1 MRAADGVIFDVSN
14 VPETVQK
21 PPPVKVESK
30 TPQAVEPQ
38 PQMELERVY
47 QEALSASQGQDWE
60 EAWNLYRRI
69 IAIDPHYK
77 DVEIKLDQ
85 ARTQVLLAKLYDQAE
100 QLLRS
105 GQWKEAV
112 SKIKQI
118 HAVDP
123 DYSDPKGLLA
133 RAQKNAEEA
142 ERQDRMQMLYRQ
154 AHGAIQARRWQNAI
168 ELLVQ
173 VKAIESGYRE
183 TERLL
188 ELSRAELEKEQTHAS
203 EQSAAP
209 TPIPTTPPVSARF
222 ADASGERVTPGIRT
236 SNSGKPVNLWLLIG
250 LGGSGLVFLAIAV
263 LFLIGILPPSVPP
276 TPPLPPE
283 PAALDGIYLVQ
294 SVADGLFWNMDGG
307 VGGDNLLSTRNQP
320 NDSFNMFSFESQE
333 DGSYRIQVVGTGL
346 YLHEDGL
353 DTLFVNQ
360 IDEADDY
367 TRFYLEDRGAGVYR
381 IRVKA
386 SNRYLHY
393 NGPDDKLIT
402 TRYQEDSKWTWFR
415 LVAAG
420 E

>member
-1 MRAADGVIFDVSN
+1 
-14 VPETVQK
+14 
-21 PPPVKVESK
+21 
-30 TPQAVEPQ
+30 
-38 PQMELERVY
+38 
-47 QEALSASQGQDWE
+47 
-60 EAWNLYRRI
+60 
-69 IAIDPHYK
+69 
-77 DVEIKLDQ
+77 
-85 ARTQVLLAKLYDQAE
+85 
-100 QLLRS
+100 
-105 GQWKEAV
+105 
-112 SKIKQI
+112 
-118 HAVDP
+118 
-123 DYSDPKGLLA
+123 
-133 RAQKNAEEA
+133 
-142 ERQDRMQMLYRQ
+142 MQMLYRQ

-276 TPPLPPE
+276 IPPTITPSPTSTKTPTRTPTQTPTLTPE
-283 PAALDGIYLVQ
+283 PALVGGVPDITNTPTPTPTSTPTLTLMPELNLTYRVQ
-294 SVADGLFWNMDGG
+294 CVADGLFWNAGG
-307 VGGDNLLSTRNQP
+307 VGGDNLLSTRNLP
-320 NDSFNMFSFESQE
+320 NVNFTDMFIFELQE
-333 DGSYRIQVVGTGL
+333 DGSYRINVVGTGL

-353 DTLFVNQ
+353 DTLLIDQ
-360 IDEADDY
+360 IDETDDF
-367 TRFYLEDRGAGVYR
+367 TLFYLEPQEDGIYR

-386 SNRYLHY
+386 SGRYLHY
-393 NGPDDKLIT
+393 DGLGDKLIS
-402 TRYQEDSKWTWFR
+402 TRAQEDDQYTWFR